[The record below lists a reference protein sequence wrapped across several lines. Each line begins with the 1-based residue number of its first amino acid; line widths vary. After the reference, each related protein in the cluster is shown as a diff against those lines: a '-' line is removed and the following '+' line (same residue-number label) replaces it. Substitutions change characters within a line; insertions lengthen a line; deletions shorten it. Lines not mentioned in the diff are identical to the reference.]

1 MKKIIY
7 LITPILI
14 FLSNSY
20 ALDISYQDKYISINK
35 CQNSSV
41 GKGFADVFEFVKASD
56 KYYMIRNHVRCD
68 RFKHKKYFYN
78 DFQTMNMKISSL
90 NVNKDNTYQ
99 INNHQKL
106 VYKIT
111 KNNIVQK
118 IVTKQNIKWAKEYL
132 KRPHLRPREIKLVKE
147 MLSSNGAI
155 IATKI
160 KDKKLNEIMKNSLYQ
175 SFIEA
180 SYDGDT
186 KNVQM
191 FLDLGLNPNKE
202 IFLKGKNISALIVA
216 RDEKVIELLKN
227 YKTKM

>member
-7 LITPILI
+7 FTITILI

-41 GKGFADVFEFVKASD
+41 GKGFADVFEFVKASN

-90 NVNKDNTYQ
+90 NVSNDNTYQ
-99 INNHQKL
+99 IKNHQKL
-106 VYKIT
+106 VYKIS

-132 KRPHLRPREIKLVKE
+132 KRPHLRQREIKLVKD

-160 KDKKLNEIMKNSLYQ
+160 KDKKLTKIMKNSLYQ
-175 SFIEA
+175 SFIES
-180 SYDGDT
+180 SYDGDI
-186 KNVQM
+186 KHIKM

-216 RDEKVIELLKN
+216 RDEKVIELLK
-227 YKTKM
+227 KLD